1 MAGRLP
7 RSFLYVPGNRP
18 DLFPKACA
26 GPADAVVLDLED
38 AVPLAGKIEART
50 AVATWLGSTTR
61 SEGRPEQW
69 VRIDPDALG
78 ADLDAVVTASLD
90 GIFLAKCTTA
100 SLEETVDRISAL
112 GAGRPPVPIVGLV
125 ESARGLGE
133 IAVMVAHP
141 GLTTFGIGETDLLS
155 DLRLARAASTF
166 GAVDQLRLQVV
177 VACAAAG
184 LAAPVAPT
192 STAFRDLDAF
202 RETTRH
208 LRDLGFRSRTAIH
221 PGQLPVIHEVLTPQ
235 ADEVAWAQNVLD
247 RFEAARGGVTTDAD
261 GHLIDAAVVRGARET
276 MNLRDAAD
284 RLPR

>member
-1 MAGRLP
+1 MAARLA

-18 DLFPKACA
+18 ELFPKAYA

-38 AVPLAGKIEART
+38 AVPLAGKTEARA
-50 AVATWLGSTTR
+50 AVATWLGSTPR
-61 SEGRPEQW
+61 SGGHPEQW
-69 VRIDPDALG
+69 VRIDPDSLS
-78 ADLDAVVTASLD
+78 ADLAAVVTPSLD

-100 SLEETVDRISAL
+100 SLEETVSRLAAL
-112 GAGRPPVPIVGLV
+112 GGGRPPVPVVGLV

-133 IAVMVAHP
+133 MPAMAAHP
-141 GLTTFGIGETDLLS
+141 GLTTFGIGETDLLG
-155 DLRLARAASTF
+155 DLRLARATSTL

-202 RETTRH
+202 AETTRH

-221 PGQLPVIHEVLTPQ
+221 PGQVPVIHEELTPEP
-235 ADEVAWAQNVLD
+235 AEVSRAQDVLA
-247 RFEAARGGVTTDAD
+247 RFEAAHGGVTTDVD
-261 GHLIDAAVVRGARET
+261 GHLIDAAVVRAARET
-276 MNLRDAAD
+276 MSLRAAAD